1 MVIQGGMGV
10 AVSSWPLAR
19 AVSMMGQLGVV
30 SGTGLDT
37 VFTRRL
43 QLGDIGGHMR
53 RALDHFPIREMAER
67 IWQRYY
73 VPGGKNP
80 NTPFKSKPIPDI
92 RLTKALRDLIV
103 VANFSEVFLAK
114 EGHDGVA
121 GLNLLEKLQIPTLPS
136 LFGAMLAGVDYVQM
150 GAGIPLAIP
159 AVLDRLAALEP
170 TELKINVVG
179 ALPGEEYLT
188 TFDPREYCET
198 QPSSLKRP
206 KFLAVIASTTLAT
219 TMVRRS
225 AGKVDGFVIEG
236 GTAGGHN
243 APPRGALTLN
253 DRGEPIYGPRDVV
266 NLADIREL
274 GLPFWLAGSFG
285 DPEKLRAALDEGA
298 QGIQVGTAF
307 AFCEESG
314 IAPEIRARVIQDSL
328 DGTISIFTDPL
339 ASPTGFPFKVVQME
353 GTYSDPAVCE
363 RRERICDLGYLRTL
377 YRKDSGKVGYRCPGE
392 PEADFVDKG
401 GNLAETVGRTC
412 LCNGLLGTIGLAQVR
427 NGELE
432 PAIVTAG
439 DDVVALS
446 KLLGPNKTSYSAKD
460 VLSYLLSGIN
470 N

>member
-19 AVSMMGQLGVV
+19 AVSMMGQLGIV

-206 KFLAVIASTTLAT
+206 KFLAVIASATLAT
-219 TMVRRS
+219 
-225 AGKVDGFVIEG
+225 
-236 GTAGGHN
+236 
-243 APPRGALTLN
+243 
-253 DRGEPIYGPRDVV
+253 
-266 NLADIREL
+266 
-274 GLPFWLAGSFG
+274 
-285 DPEKLRAALDEGA
+285 
-298 QGIQVGTAF
+298 
-307 AFCEESG
+307 
-314 IAPEIRARVIQDSL
+314 
-328 DGTISIFTDPL
+328 
-339 ASPTGFPFKVVQME
+339 
-353 GTYSDPAVCE
+353 
-363 RRERICDLGYLRTL
+363 
-377 YRKDSGKVGYRCPGE
+377 
-392 PEADFVDKG
+392 
-401 GNLAETVGRTC
+401 
-412 LCNGLLGTIGLAQVR
+412 
-427 NGELE
+427 
-432 PAIVTAG
+432 
-439 DDVVALS
+439 
-446 KLLGPNKTSYSAKD
+446 
-460 VLSYLLSGIN
+460 
-470 N
+470 